1 MVSRRALLGRTA
13 LALAAS
19 RFLSPVTAIAVQPQP
34 YADGDP
40 FMLGVASGRS
50 VTRSP
55 PLSLKAYISFC
66 TMSVVSPVPF
76 AKSSSRSMTGVR
88 SSTYP

>member
-40 FMLGVASGRS
+40 FMLGVASGDPRPDGFVLWTRPLGLSGTATVGVEIADDDGS
-50 VTRSP
+50 VHWF
-55 PLSLKAYISFC
+55 PLLSR
-66 TMSVVSPVPF
+66 VVWQ
-76 AKSSSRSMTGVR
+76 
-88 SSTYP
+88 